1 MPPCA
6 APSTA
11 CKCRPVPDWNP
22 LVISVAPNGAYKT
35 KSDHPGLPLTP
46 AELADTAA
54 RCRDAGAAMIHLHVR
69 DRDGRHTL
77 NPGVYHQAIT
87 AVRRAVADKLVI
99 QVTSESGRTYD
110 PDAQMQA
117 VREVRPEAVSLA
129 LRELIPEAG
138 QERTAAEFFQWLARN
153 GCAPQYILYTD
164 AEVAWYRT
172 LLERGVIPDAPHW
185 LLFVLGRY
193 SDEQQSRP
201 ADLLPFLRE
210 PPPVPWSMCAFGAA
224 EHACAVTA
232 AALGGHVRV
241 GFENNLELKGGTRAP
256 HNAALVEQVTE
267 AAGVL
272 NRPLMEAD
280 GLRALLA

>member
-1 MPPCA
+1 M
-6 APSTA
+6 
-11 CKCRPVPDWNP
+11 PDWIP
-22 LVISVAPNGAYKT
+22 LVIAVAPNGAYKT
-35 KSDHPGLPLTP
+35 KSEHPGLPLTP
-46 AELADTAA
+46 AELAETAA

-69 DRDGRHTL
+69 DPDGRHTL
-77 NPGVYHQAIT
+77 DPGVYQQAIS

-99 QVTSESGRTYD
+99 QVTSESGRMYD

-129 LRELIPEAG
+129 LRELIPDAG
-138 QERTAAEFFQWLARN
+138 QERAAAEFFQWLARN
-153 GCAPQYILYTD
+153 GSVPQYILYTD

-193 SDEQQSRP
+193 TDNQQSRP

-210 PPPVPWSMCAFGAA
+210 PPPVPWSMCAFGST

-241 GFENNLELKGGTRAP
+241 GFENNLDLKGGARAP

-272 NRPLMEAD
+272 DRPLMDAD
-280 GLRALLA
+280 GLRGLLAS